1 MAVNNIELMKQYVPL
16 LDKVYQKASVTSV
29 LDGQNSLV
37 RQGANANE
45 ILVPK
50 MSMQGLANY
59 DKDSGYKQGSV
70 TLEYETMKCDYDRGR
85 KFMVDN
91 LDNQETANIAFGQL
105 AGEFIRTK
113 VAPELDAWR
122 LGKYASTAG
131 IGSASGTLSD
141 GKAVVAALRKARDVI
156 ENAEADL
163 ATCVLFIN
171 PALLGAVDD
180 LDTTAS
186 RKVLEGFGSTVKVP
200 AARFFTTVTLGEDGF
215 TGATPI
221 NFLIVDK
228 QAVQQYQKHV
238 VPKMFNPDQNQDADA
253 YIYTYR
259 TVGLAEVYDN
269 KKAGVYCHTQ
279 ASGSSGAKSN
289 G

>member
-1 MAVNNIELMKQYVPL
+1 MANSIELMKQYVPL
-16 LDKVYQKASVTSV
+16 LDKVYQKAAVTSV
-29 LDGQNSLV
+29 LDGDNSLV

-70 TLEYETMKCDYDRGR
+70 TIGYETMKCDYDRGR
-85 KFMVDN
+85 KFYVDN
-91 LDNQETANIAFGQL
+91 LDNQETANVAFGQL

-122 LGKYASTAG
+122 LSKYASKAG
-131 IGSASGTLSD
+131 IGSATGTLSD
-141 GKAVVAALRKARDVI
+141 GKSVVTALRKARDVI

-171 PALLGAVDD
+171 PALMGAVDD
-180 LDTTAS
+180 LDTNAS
-186 RKVLEGFGSTVKVP
+186 RKVMEGFGSIVKTP
-200 AARFFTTVTLGEDGF
+200 AARFYKTVTLSATDGF

-221 NFLIVDK
+221 NFLIVDH
-228 QAVQQYQKHV
+228 QAIQQYQKHV
-238 VPKMFNPDQNQDADA
+238 VPKVFSPDQNQDADA

-259 TVGLAEVYDN
+259 TVGLADVLDN
-269 KKAGVYCHTQ
+269 KLAGVYCHSQ
-279 ASGSSGAKSN
+279 AVSGS
-289 G
+289 